1 MIKDMIPEGYF
12 PIKDNVFDIM
22 VCLNKTERY
31 IFTYITI
38 KVFENGNYNIN
49 LNISNIRNYKDLKV
63 SDITIKRAIKK
74 LIEKDVIAIT
84 NTKDVYI
91 ANEIYFMI

>member
-1 MIKDMIPEGYF
+1 MLKNIIPEGYF
-12 PIKDNVFDIM
+12 PIKDNVWDII
-22 VCLNKTERY
+22 VYLNKTERY

-38 KVFENGNYNIN
+38 KVFENENYNIN
-49 LNISNIRNYKDLKV
+49 LNTSNIRNYKDLKA
-63 SDITIKRAIKK
+63 SNITIKRAIKK

-91 ANEIYFMI
+91 ANEMYFMI